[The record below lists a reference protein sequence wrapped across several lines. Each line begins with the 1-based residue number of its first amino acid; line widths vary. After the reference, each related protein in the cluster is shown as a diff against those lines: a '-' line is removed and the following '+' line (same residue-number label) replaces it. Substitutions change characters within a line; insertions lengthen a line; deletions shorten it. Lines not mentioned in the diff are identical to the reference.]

1 MFNLIDI
8 VGFRNTSTSRVF
20 IEKYRNLSNNSF
32 HFIIAFRSDI
42 LDDEEYYFN
51 ENVASISRL
60 FNTLKN
66 NGSSVITKYSSNQ
79 VILIGKNIKE
89 IKSDA
94 VISQLFLYELD
105 PFSRGDIDLDD
116 MMATQKTLRQIFTYL
131 SYLPGVDMNMF
142 D

>member
-66 NGSSVITKYSSNQ
+66 NGSSVITKYSTNQ
-79 VILIGKNIKE
+79 IMLVGKHIKD

-94 VISQLFLYELD
+94 VISELALYDTD
-105 PFSRGDIDLDD
+105 PFAIGDIDLFD
-116 MMATQKTLRQIFTYL
+116 MVPTQKTLKQIF
-131 SYLPGVDMNMF
+131 SYMSFMNGIDMKLF
-142 D
+142 E

>member
-66 NGSSVITKYSSNQ
+66 NGSSVITKYSTNQ
-79 VILIGKNIKE
+79 MMLVGKHIKD

-94 VISQLFLYELD
+94 VISELALYDTD
-105 PFSRGDIDLDD
+105 PFAIGDIDLFD
-116 MMATQKTLRQIFTYL
+116 MVPTQKTLKQIF
-131 SYLPGVDMNMF
+131 SYMSFMNGIDMKLF
-142 D
+142 E